1 MFRGSNENAEP
12 RSDSDYPILIAF
24 TDASPSYRIL
34 KYWERERVDR
44 SLFQSRGGAGLL
56 VDRRRASFQE
66 DDDEGYGVRRAA
78 FLAGLRDLLC
88 SLHHIPPFPVCR
100 RHLLWRG
107 RLLRS
112 PRVISLFLISR
123 CICCH

>member
-1 MFRGSNENAEP
+1 MKMRNRDPIPITRSSLRSPTPPPLIGSLN
-12 RSDSDYPILIAF
+12 
-24 TDASPSYRIL
+24 TG
-34 KYWERERVDR
+34 RERVDR